1 MSMISETP
9 PAPRQTLAGRGLLL
23 AAAAAALFSLIS
35 ISALQAFWAIAAL
48 FWFELLAEKK
58 RRFEVPHF
66 FWPLLVYIGWS
77 LLAAAASTNP
87 AVSLAASR
95 KLLIFLIVPIIPAAF
110 PSLRSLR
117 FPVWAVFSS
126 GLIASLYA
134 LGYFYFK
141 ARGAAEPVRIRGFM
155 GHYMTQAGLLGLFL
169 ALAMA
174 LALFGR
180 GRRRWAW
187 AAVLAPAAVAL
198 MLTYTRNAWIG
209 VAAALVVVLALWKP
223 KALILVP
230 VLAGLLYLAGPAA
243 VKSRV
248 RSIFD
253 RTDNSSIA
261 RLEYARAGLKIIGE
275 RPVFGTGPNTVH
287 VVFQDPKYGL
297 GDYARHN
304 VHLHDN
310 FLQIAAERGVPAL
323 LAWLAFLGWAA
334 ASLLRR
340 FKNETGDLKALAAAG
355 LAALA
360 ALFTAGFFEYN
371 FGDSEVA
378 LFFLLIITLPFAGR
392 QEGERP

>member
-1 MSMISETP
+1 MTIISQTP
-9 PAPRQTLAGRGLLL
+9 PAARPTLTDQGILL
-23 AAAAAALFSLIS
+23 AAAAAALFSLVS
-35 ISALQAFWAIAAL
+35 ISALQALWAIAAL

-58 RRFEVPHF
+58 RRFAAPAF
-66 FWPLLVYIGWS
+66 FWPLLVYVGWS

-87 AVSLAASR
+87 AVSLSASR
-95 KLLIFLIVPIIPAAF
+95 KMLIFLVVPIIPAAF
-110 PSLRSLR
+110 PNLRSLKL
-117 FPVWAVFSS
+117 PVGAVYGS
-126 GLIASLYA
+126 GLAASLYA

-155 GHYMTQAGLLGLFL
+155 GHYMTQAGLLALFL
-169 ALAMA
+169 ALALA
-174 LALFGR
+174 LAVFGR
-180 GRRRWAW
+180 GRARILW
-187 AAVLAPAAVAL
+187 AAVLLPAGAAL
-198 MLTYTRNAWIG
+198 MATLTRNAWIG
-209 VAAALVVVLALWKP
+209 VGAAMIVVLALWKP
-223 KALILVP
+223 KALVLVP

-253 RTDNSSIA
+253 LGDPSNVA

-275 RPVFGTGPNTVH
+275 RPIFGTGPNTVH

-310 FLQIAAERGVPAL
+310 FLQIAAERGIPAL
-323 LAWLAFLGWAA
+323 IAWLAFLGAAA
-334 ASLLRR
+334 ASLLRLFR
-340 FKNETGDLKALAAAG
+340 SGAGDRKALAAAG

-378 LFFLLIITLPFAGR
+378 LLFLLILTLPFAGR
-392 QEGERP
+392 SDGAER